1 MSDATTDSNRV
12 NNVGGFLVAWG
23 LLLCFMYVTY
33 VVMHNDIPDKN
44 QNTVVFI
51 LGFLTA
57 QIGTVINWYYGN
69 SASSKKQT
77 ETIATAVDTA
87 AKAQNVIVA
96 NSVVPSTEKNVELKA
111 GEAATVHAEPNQP

>member
-1 MSDATTDSNRV
+1 MTTQVDTSNRI
-12 NNVGGFLVAWG
+12 NNIGGFFVAWG

-87 AKAQNVIVA
+87 AKAQGVIA
-96 NSVVPSTEKNVELKA
+96 AAAATSDKNVELKV
-111 GEAATVHAEPNQP
+111 GEAATVHAENQQP